1 MKKMWPMLL
10 LIMFIF
16 IGILLLAFVI
26 RNLKFHEE
34 KMGMTLGKDM
44 MLHHLSSWGQF
55 MFWSLLVAAGIC
67 LLVSLFFPKKND

>member
-26 RNLKFHEE
+26 RILNFHEE
-34 KMGMTLGKDM
+34 KMGMTFGKDM
-44 MLHHLSSWGQF
+44 MLRHLSSLGQF
-55 MFWSLLVAAGIC
+55 MFWSLLIAVGVC
-67 LLVSLFFPKKND
+67 LLISLFFRKK